1 MKSAIVPVSF
11 LGFRMMEMCMKATVF
26 PRSKRRMTN
35 GELSIINVCSIIHQR
50 YSQHIKQTKSLG
62 PSAVCNSQC
71 RRLPLTPKM
80 LLFLLLLYI
89 LQCSTIVSCN
99 ENLQAAVTD
108 DMTERITKL
117 LPLFQQPNWS
127 ACTAVLYGKHLRW
140 EQWELIS

>member
-1 MKSAIVPVSF
+1 MIIYKLFQNDKRNKMTVYNVLYKAKKLLSRCWTF
-11 LGFRMMEMCMKATVF
+11 LTIYILNNINACNINIEISKEM
-26 PRSKRRMTN
+26 
-35 GELSIINVCSIIHQR
+35 
-50 YSQHIKQTKSLG
+50 
-62 PSAVCNSQC
+62 
-71 RRLPLTPKM
+71 
-80 LLFLLLLYI
+80 LLLLLLLILLYL

-140 EQWELIS
+140 EQWELISWHFYHLNYFYRVSQKRGN